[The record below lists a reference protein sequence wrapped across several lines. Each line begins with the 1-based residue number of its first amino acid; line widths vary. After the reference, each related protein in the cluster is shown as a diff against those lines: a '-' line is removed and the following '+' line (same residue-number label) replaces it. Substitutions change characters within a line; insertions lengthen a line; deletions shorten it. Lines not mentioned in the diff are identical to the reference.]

1 MANPEA
7 GHGAYGGGSANA
19 ALQQKRD
26 QFLMKRAVLVA
37 GVFVYVNCDFLR
49 WTGRQHKDKIPLSFL
64 RGRRTIADAEVLMA
78 ILERLRVFLDKNHAE
93 YTHTEHPLA
102 YTAREVASAE
112 HLPAREVAKSVVIF
126 GDGSY
131 HLVLVPANRLV
142 DFHEVRLALGLNQA
156 RMATE
161 DELNRLFPDCEL
173 GAMPPFGSLYGIPVY
188 LDENLAG
195 EEILAFN
202 AGTHRDVVHMTT
214 AEFRRLTTP
223 SIVSLAREAVM
234 RHGW

>member
-1 MANPEA
+1 MERP
-7 GHGAYGGGSANA
+7 
-19 ALQQKRD
+19 
-26 QFLMKRAVLVA
+26 VLEP

-49 WTGRQHKDKIPLSFL
+49 WTGAQHKNKLPLSFL
-64 RGRRTIADAEVLMA
+64 RGRRTIAGADVLMA
-78 ILERLRVFLDKNHAE
+78 ILERLRAFLEKNHAE
-93 YTHTEHPLA
+93 YAHTEHPLA

-126 GDGSY
+126 GDGSH
-131 HLVLVPANRLV
+131 HLLLVPANRLV
-142 DFHEVRLALGLNQA
+142 DFHEVRVALGLNQA

-161 DELNRLFPDCEL
+161 DELKRLFPDCEL
-173 GAMPPFGSLYGIPVY
+173 GAMPPFGSLYNIPVY

-195 EEILAFN
+195 EETIAFN
-202 AGTHRDVVHMTT
+202 AGTHRDVIHMTT
-214 AEFRRLTTP
+214 AEFRRLAMP